1 MNTQKIMAWLDEEMD
16 MAYTVKELSD
26 ATGTGFKPLY
36 LSPPKPENELDIA
49 ERAYFAGKQAGIA
62 ECEAV
67 KREWVSLTMEDIDDA
82 WRSLA
87 ILSDKGLQELRREYA
102 RAIEAKLREKNT

>member
-67 KREWVSLTMEDIDDA
+67 KREWVSLSNKQIDA
-82 WRSLA
+82 
-87 ILSDKGLQELRREYA
+87 
-102 RAIEAKLREKNT
+102 AIEAWFKNPDDAFRSRMRAAIEANLKEKNT

>member
-36 LSPPKPENELDIA
+36 LSPPKQEIEQESVAWKCECGANLFIDE
-49 ERAYFAGKQAGIA
+49 AGNPCSKAPP
-62 ECEAV
+62 
-67 KREWVSLTMEDIDDA
+67 KREWVDLTETEAAECWTSSTINT
-82 WRSLA
+82 WKR
-87 ILSDKGLQELRREYA
+87 IQ
-102 RAIEAKLREKNT
+102 AKLKEKNNG